1 MHQSN
6 LIGFF
11 YSSFPAY
18 TVLNEIE
25 SPHSDTRRSR
35 NISKL
40 PIPQHDDRLIM
51 WEMQRP
57 QISPIQPSNSTEA
70 ATENFLPLPQHLK
83 VEFDALDDKAQEQFN
98 TALIHRN
105 GLIVEFNELISACL
119 GCNTN
124 VGLLG
129 SEEQSKAS
137 LCYLLKYVTKQK
149 YGFAHSA
156 SMILHARRH
165 VEQFPSTAEDSST
178 NQRTGIHLLTR
189 LTKKVTLATEMSSHM
204 AALALLGA
212 PGEYVSCPF
221 QKAFVQEASAYVTN
235 HPTFVESFED
245 EEEFRALA
253 VDEESNDESELIE
266 EEVADG
272 ETDGDFIQEDLFEE
286 DFNPRLQELLGEE
299 ECIDFESR

>member
-1 MHQSN
+1 M
-6 LIGFF
+6 LD
-11 YSSFPAY
+11 
-18 TVLNEIE
+18 EIE
-25 SPHSDTRRSR
+25 TPHPDSRRSR

-51 WEMQRP
+51 WEMQRQ
-57 QISPIQPSNSTEA
+57 QIPPIQPSSSAEA
-70 ATENFLPLPQHLK
+70 ATEKFLTLPQLLK

-98 TALIHRN
+98 AALINRN

-165 VEQFPSTAEDSST
+165 VEEFPSTAEDSST
-178 NQRTGIHLLTR
+178 SQRTGMHLLTR
-189 LTKKVTLATEMSSHM
+189 LTNKVTLATEMSSHM

-221 QKAFVQEASAYVTN
+221 QKAFVQEASVYVTS
-235 HPTFVESFED
+235 HPTFIDCVED
-245 EEEFRALA
+245 EEEFRPLPG
-253 VDEESNDESELIE
+253 DEESDDEEEFIE
-266 EEVADG
+266 AEVADG
-272 ETDGDFIQEDLFEE
+272 ETDSDFIQEDLFDE

-299 ECIDFESR
+299 ECVDLESRYI